1 LTSGERP
8 ATLALALND
17 LPLALHSSSPSELK
31 ARLEADRRGAPYL
44 LYRPHADEQRILE
57 LTAQLERA
65 TIGRQE
71 ACDVA
76 LPEDPSVSR
85 VHAVL
90 DRIGEEWTLVD
101 DGSSRN
107 GSFVNGQRVHGRQR
121 LRDGDLV
128 RVGDTLIAFRA
139 AREGEQ
145 PASADTVPAMASA
158 IVVSNAQRRVLVALC
173 RPFADAGFA
182 ALPSNA
188 DIAEELFLSTETVK
202 SHLHALFQAFDLDEV
217 PPQQKRARLAA
228 SALEQGVVTLVD
240 LTAV

>member
-1 LTSGERP
+1 
-8 ATLALALND
+8 LNE
-17 LPLALHSSSPSELK
+17 LPIALHSSSPAELK
-31 ARLEADRRGAPYL
+31 ERLEADRRGAPYL
-44 LYRPHADEQRILE
+44 LYRAHEGEQRIVGLGSG
-57 LTAQLERA
+57 LERV

-90 DRIGEEWTLVD
+90 DRIGDEWTLVD

-128 RVGDTLIAFRA
+128 RVGDTFIVFRA
-139 AREGEQ
+139 TRDR
-145 PASADTVPAMASA
+145 ASADTAPARAPQILISM
-158 IVVSNAQRRVLVALC
+158 AQRRVLIALC

-188 DIAEELFLSTETVK
+188 DIAEELFLSAETVK
-202 SHLHALFQAFDLDEV
+202 SHMHALFQAFGLEAV

-228 SALEQGVVTLVD
+228 EALEQGVITLLD
-240 LTAV
+240 LTAI